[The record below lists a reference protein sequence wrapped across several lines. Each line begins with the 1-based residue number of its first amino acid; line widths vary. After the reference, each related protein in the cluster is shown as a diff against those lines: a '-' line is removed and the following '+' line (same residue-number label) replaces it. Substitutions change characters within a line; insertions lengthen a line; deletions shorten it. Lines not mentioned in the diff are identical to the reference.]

1 MDEKFLHYLWKYR
14 LFIRQLQTTDGDLT
28 EINNPGE
35 HNTDAGPDFFN
46 ARIKIGDTLWAGN
59 VEIHVN
65 ASDWIKHGHQQDK
78 AYNNII
84 LHVVLNADETIC
96 RENGETI
103 PTISLEGK
111 FDYSL
116 YERYLDFMN
125 SRNWIP
131 CEHSIA
137 IAERFTVDAWLERL
151 LVERLE
157 TKTQS
162 IDAMLRQNR
171 NNWEETFYQAFARNF
186 GFRLNSLPFE
196 LLAKSLPLKY
206 LGRHKNSLLQVEAML
221 FGQAGMLGVNFIDEY
236 PQSLQKEYYFL
247 QSKYS
252 LKPIDGHLWRFLRLR
267 PSNFPTIRL
276 AQFAQLI
283 VKSSA
288 LFSKIIESH
297 TLNPIVSLLEVECED
312 YWQQHYVFDKPSVGR
327 LKKLGA
333 DAIDLLLI
341 NTVASFL
348 FLYGKQMDNPELR
361 DKALEYLYEIAPER
375 NSVIQHFA
383 GAGLKAGNAL
393 QTQGLLQLKAE
404 YCDKKRCLDCA
415 IGHALLKM

>member
-65 ASDWIKHGHQQDK
+65 ASDWVKHGHHQDK

-84 LHVVLNADETIC
+84 LHVVLNADETIF
-96 RENGETI
+96 RENGEII
-103 PTISLEGK
+103 PTVKLDGM
-111 FDYSL
+111 FDSRL
-116 YERYLDFMN
+116 LERYQNFMN
-125 SRNWIP
+125 SRSWIP

-137 IAERFTVDAWLERL
+137 EVDRFTVDAWLERL

-157 TKTQS
+157 TRTQS
-162 IDAMLRQNR
+162 IDAMFRQNR
-171 NNWEETFYQAFARNF
+171 NNWEETFYQTFARNF

-206 LGRHKNSLLQVEAML
+206 LGRHKNNLLQVEAML
-221 FGQAGMLGVNFIDEY
+221 FGQAGLLEVNFIDEY

-297 TLNPIVSLLEVECED
+297 TLNQIVSLLGVECEA

-327 LKKLGA
+327 LKKLGVN
-333 DAIDLLLI
+333 AIDLLLI
-341 NTVASFL
+341 NTVIPFL
-348 FLYGKQMDNPELR
+348 FLYGQRMDNPAFR
-361 DKALEYLYEIAPER
+361 DKALEYLYEIAPEH

-383 GAGLKAGNAL
+383 DAGLKAGSAL